1 MFFRVFRFPL
11 FVLYRFFQTP
21 KNGGIRVRVRLS
33 VYGGDRENR
42 RDDARPPPARPR
54 GCKFL
59 AETWRPPEPYELVCS
74 AHVPSAFATE
84 RALHTILGARR
95 INARR
100 EFFRASFVEA
110 RNLFALLAEGCSSQ
124 TSQPPAGEGPVVA
137 VVDAAHISPERI
149 WASPRA
155 PLGAVGVP
163 GQSQLRQ
170 EACLRSWVE
179 SNYTHVPL
187 REKDTGSKLEILYVA
202 YTTCVPP
209 VHAKVLGKIL
219 FAKMLNAVYPNIGPH
234 KNTTSSG
241 FMYLLK

>member
-1 MFFRVFRFPL
+1 ML
-11 FVLYRFFQTP
+11 
-21 KNGGIRVRVRLS
+21 
-33 VYGGDRENR
+33 
-42 RDDARPPPARPR
+42 RPR
-54 GCKFL
+54 STR
-59 AETWRPPEPYELVCS
+59 A
-74 AHVPSAFATE
+74 PSAFATE

-110 RNLFALLAEGCSSQ
+110 RNLFALLS
-124 TSQPPAGEGPVVA
+124 GEGPDVA
-137 VVDAAHISPERI
+137 VVDAAHIAPERI

-163 GQSQLRQ
+163 GQIQLQQ
-170 EACLRSWVE
+170 EASLRSWVE
-179 SNYTHVPL
+179 SSYTHVPL

>member
-1 MFFRVFRFPL
+1 MAGYVYAFASPSMA
-11 FVLYRFFQTP
+11 
-21 KNGGIRVRVRLS
+21 GIVKIGATTHDPAARL
-33 VYGGDRENR
+33 V
-42 RDDARPPPARPR
+42 DANSAD
-54 GCKFL
+54 
-59 AETWRPPEPYELVCS
+59 TWRPPAPYELVCS

-137 VVDAAHISPERI
+137 VVDAAHIAPERI

-155 PLGAVGVP
+155 PLGASLGAVGVP

-170 EACLRSWVE
+170 EACLRLWVE

-187 REKDTGSKLEILYVA
+187 REKDTGTKLEALHITYA
-202 YTTCVPP
+202 TAAPQ
-209 VHAKVLGKIL
+209 VHVRLLGKTT
-219 FAKMLNAVYPNIGPH
+219 FGKMLVSVYPGIGPH
-234 KNTTSSG
+234 RGSSG
-241 FMYLLK
+241 ETGLFLLR